1 MKKFWITVLCIA
13 VTVISLA
20 GCGTASGSS
29 AKNQQSCYSFIT
41 GYQQIYINEDAQ
53 TLTDAL
59 WTPPSGTYEALSCA
73 FEGKDTFYYYDGF
86 TLQTYEKDGKKYI
99 YTITLE
105 DDTVNTAEG
114 IKIGDSFAAVTK
126 AYGTDYVA
134 AGNTYAY
141 SKDKMTLTYVINYD
155 KDARYNIQRRKE

>member
-1 MKKFWITVLCIA
+1 MMIGWIT
-13 VTVISLA
+13 SD
-20 GCGTASGSS
+20 GTNFLLDS
-29 AKNQQSCYSFIT
+29 
-41 GYQQIYINEDAQ
+41 
-53 TLTDAL
+53 
-59 WTPPSGTYEALSCA
+59 
-73 FEGKDTFYYYDGF
+73 EGKMVTNSWE
-86 TLQTYEKDGKKYI
+86 EKDGKKYI

-141 SKDKMTLTYVINYD
+141 SKDKMTLTFVMNND
-155 KDARYNIQRRKE
+155 KVSTISYSLLTSK